1 MRGHLGGKG
10 SERTLGERA
19 VKGHSGERAV
29 IGHSGE
35 RAVKGLTCL
44 GIFRIDYIITR

>member
-1 MRGHLGGKG
+1 MRGH
-10 SERTLGERA
+10 SGERA

-44 GIFRIDYIITR
+44 GIFRIDYIIIR